1 VGYAAALE
9 LPSKE
14 DSAEPWD
21 TWQRRSSSQQRGEV
35 QGRETRGGAG
45 AHLCRKVRSGAK
57 GHMAAPELTSA
68 RRRGPVSKWFYDT
81 STGAALEQP
90 DVVLLW
96 RRSLASWLLALG
108 EYGGHEDLRGS
119 GHLRVIPYV
128 HGITELYCAQACLAW
143 ALFLTLGATRHA
155 AAPKPTSAGRCGL
168 NLQLTW

>member
-1 VGYAAALE
+1 
-9 LPSKE
+9 
-14 DSAEPWD
+14 
-21 TWQRRSSSQQRGEV
+21 
-35 QGRETRGGAG
+35 
-45 AHLCRKVRSGAK
+45 
-57 GHMAAPELTSA
+57 
-68 RRRGPVSKWFYDT
+68 VSKWFYDT